1 MENLVKKY
9 HKTQYRNKDRV
20 PYIEHLIGVKSILSS
35 VLEITGEC
43 KDKILL
49 GDMLDAALGHDL
61 IEDTSVSKDEIMN
74 ASDERALHL
83 IEELSN
89 PVDDTHTDEYMKQIS
104 NASEEARVIKY
115 CDLLENTT
123 SVCYGLQDLGVD
135 WFYNFYE
142 PILKRTTDNLANTE
156 FINYPKTA
164 NLLRS
169 ALKMSTSLLYDK
181 LKLYRKENNGRI
193 EE

>member
-1 MENLVKKY
+1 MEDLVKEY
-9 HKTQYRNKDRV
+9 HKTQYRNKNKV

-35 VLEITGEC
+35 ALKITGEC
-43 KDKILL
+43 TDETLFS
-49 GDMLDAALGHDL
+49 DMLDAALGHDL
-61 IEDTSVSKDEIMN
+61 IEDTSVTKDEIIKISN
-74 ASDERALHL
+74 DRVLHL

-89 PVDDTHTDEYMKQIS
+89 PVDDAHTDEYMEQLS
-104 NASEEARVIKY
+104 SASEEARIIKY

-123 SVCYGLQDLGVD
+123 SVCYGLQDLGIG
-135 WFYNFYE
+135 WLYNFYE
-142 PILKRTTDNLANTE
+142 PILKRTTDNLGNTK

-181 LKLYRKENNGRI
+181 LKLYRGE
-193 EE
+193 